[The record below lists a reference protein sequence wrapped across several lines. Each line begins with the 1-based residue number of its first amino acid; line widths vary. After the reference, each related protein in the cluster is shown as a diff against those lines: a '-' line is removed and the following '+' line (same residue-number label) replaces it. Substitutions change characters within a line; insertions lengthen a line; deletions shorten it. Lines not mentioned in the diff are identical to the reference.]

1 MTVGQEIKMNIL
13 MLGAIADVLTTYIG
27 LQKFGMREAN
37 PVAKW
42 MFENLGFTN
51 SVIIKLGFSVF
62 LARYASPLS
71 CAISWTAPIN
81 NIIGML
87 PE

>member
-1 MTVGQEIKMNIL
+1 VTVGQEIRMNIL
-13 MLGAIADVLTTYIG
+13 VLGQFADVLTTYIG

-37 PVAKW
+37 PIAKW

-51 SVIIKLGFSVF
+51 SVILKLGMAIF
-62 LARYASPLS
+62 LSKHAGSLS
-71 CAISWTAPIN
+71 CAITWTAPIN